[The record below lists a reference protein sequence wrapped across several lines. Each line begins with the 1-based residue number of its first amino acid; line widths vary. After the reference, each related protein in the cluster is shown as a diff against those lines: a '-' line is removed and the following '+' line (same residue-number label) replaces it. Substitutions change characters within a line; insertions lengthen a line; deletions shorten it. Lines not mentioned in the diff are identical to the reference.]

1 MKNWKKNAG
10 LFFPILITL
19 GILAAWVVAQQP
31 CVERILQFQEPFDTT
46 TYQDLDNT
54 SVDHWGDGYITL
66 NKLGADFSVSN
77 PGSYPDWINTV
88 TAGDFDLDG
97 WPDFVGTSSSYS
109 NALVFLRNLGA
120 DGLIGSF
127 GITYCIDGTV
137 CPLYPA
143 AARPTMGV
151 KGAVID
157 DDSLAQNGSE
167 HCSLTSGDYDSDGDI
182 DFFYLVSYGDTS
194 TTPFKIKRI
203 WLYENKIKD
212 TGSLAFAQVD
222 KTAAWS
228 TAIGGIG
235 WSANS
240 MESVDIDKDGDLDI
254 ILGNKDGQVLKITNR
269 NATRAIGAANKWQ
282 DPAVLFTTGWA
293 PKGVSTVSIADFDN
307 DNDYDMI
314 LGSVSS
320 PDLRYY
326 KNNAG
331 IFTLYKTYTDPTGDL
346 TNNNYDGAASVT
358 IANDFDKDGD
368 VDFIV
373 GTDEWNYDGV
383 DRVFHDPS
391 WGTGYG
397 GACYYFRNSGG
408 EFTSRL
414 IFDNRPTVFDFDLGA
429 CLDYDQDGDDDFL
442 IADGNHT
449 ENYYLF
455 INNLADVYN
464 LQGIAQS
471 TNITPSLDPNLYAI
485 TRLRILNLR
494 QSVVGGSSRGLAI
507 TVYVSNNDGINWEL
521 YQRFSDDEIR
531 DYAFLNWHTF
541 THYGAKLKWKA
552 ELTAADDNIPE
563 YPNASYET
571 PRMDNIEFEV
581 VYVERREYSRTSV
594 AASLVDD
601 SGNQLKLIIGGTFYF
616 PGWQGHLYAYDV
628 TNMTALNTSYS
639 ELRTVSRSNLA
650 SAMGRDIVAP
660 GVTIRWEAGRM
671 LAARSADS
679 RVIYTAVPDGMGSG
693 IVRAD
698 FNAANV
704 DLLDD
709 YLQDVQGDNAGL
721 INFVRGAGREWKL
734 GDINH
739 SNPVVVGAPNG
750 VASQMGTG
758 YEAFKSTWSD
768 RDKVLFVGANEGMLH
783 CFDVLT
789 GVELWAYIPNNLL
802 SKLKNMWA
810 VDQTTFARY
819 FNRDLYVDGSP
830 AVADV
835 YINGEWKTV
844 LICGQGPGKGSVPGG
859 GMNFYFALDV
869 TDPTNPVPL
878 WESTDAA
885 TMGETW
891 SVPAIG
897 KVTKNGSDKWV
908 AFMGSGYDNNPD
920 QGVVL
925 GNVFYAVDL
934 ETGQIF
940 WSFAAPEIDT
950 SANAANNNINIQN
963 TMPGSPSIVDANF
976 DGYDDRVYIGDLDGR
991 IWKVDVSPGFVDSS
1005 SWTAQA
1011 IYTDANN
1018 YPIITKPAV
1027 WKNPNMLMAEPRL
1040 FFGTGGDDAAPD
1052 LVTYSFVALVDKAP
1066 TAEVEWFLGNPDTA
1080 GIRTADKDVG
1090 DLGVGE
1096 KVWADPKIADL
1107 TVYFS
1112 TLTGSIES
1120 VDPCS
1125 NLTGLGKLYAR
1136 FVASM
1141 AGSTVG
1147 GTAFRTPTGPVESL
1161 NLAIKTR
1168 SAVTLGETSTGEGGL
1183 RKREVYIQ
1191 EYDSTVQRLEQLTGG
1206 LLKINSWREV
1216 YSIYKK

>member
-10 LFFPILITL
+10 LFFPILVAI
-19 GILAAWVVAQQP
+19 GIFAAWVRAQQP
-31 CVERILQFQEPFDTT
+31 CVERILQFREPFDTT
-46 TYQDLDNT
+46 TYRDLDNT
-54 SVDHWGDGYITL
+54 SVDHWGEGYITL

-77 PGSYPDWINTV
+77 PRYMPIWINTV
-88 TAGDFDLDG
+88 TAGDFNNDG
-97 WPDFVGTSSSYS
+97 WPDFIASSSSYS
-109 NALVFLRNLGA
+109 NVLAFVENMGHDGAAFVGVF
-120 DGLIGSF
+120 D
-127 GITYCIDGTV
+127 ITRWIDGCTGT
-137 CPLYPA
+137 PA
-143 AARPTMGV
+143 DVPTAGV
-151 KGAVID
+151 KGAALD
-157 DDSLAQNGSE
+157 TSG
-167 HCSLTSGDYDSDGDI
+167 HCALTSGDYDADGDL
-182 DFFYLVSYGDTS
+182 DFLFIVSADTATFS
-194 TTPFKIKRI
+194 IKRI
-203 WLYENKIKD
+203 WLYENRLIQ
-212 TGSLAFAQVD
+212 TGSLSFVQIN

-228 TAIGGIG
+228 ATIKGIG
-235 WSANS
+235 WSTTL
-240 MESVDIDKDGDLDI
+240 MDSVDIDKDGDLDI
-254 ILGNKDGQVLKITNR
+254 IVGNKDGEVLKIANR
-269 NATRAIGAANKWQ
+269 NATRAIGAVNKWQ
-282 DPAVLFTTGWA
+282 DPAVFVSTGWA
-293 PKGVSTVSIADFDN
+293 PRGVSTVSIADFDK
-307 DNDYDMI
+307 DGDDDMI
-314 LGSVSS
+314 LGSVSY

-331 IFTLYKTYTDPTGDL
+331 IFTLYKTYTDLTGNL
-346 TNNNYDGAASVT
+346 TNNDYDGAASVS
-358 IANDFDKDGD
+358 IARDFDKDGD
-368 VDFIV
+368 VDFII

-383 DRVFHDPS
+383 DRVYHDS
-391 WGTGYG
+391 VSAWGSGYG

-408 EFTSRL
+408 EFRSRL

-429 CLDYDQDGDDDFL
+429 YLDFDRDGDDDFL

-471 TNITPSLDPNLYAI
+471 INVTPALDPNLYAI

-494 QSVVGGSSRGLAI
+494 QSVEGGSSLGLAI
-507 TVYVSNNDGINWEL
+507 TIYVSNNDGINWEL
-521 YQRFSDDEIR
+521 YQRFSDDQIR
-531 DYAFLNWHTF
+531 DYASLNWHTF
-541 THYGAKLKWKA
+541 IHYGSKLKWKA
-552 ELTAADDNIPE
+552 ELTATDDNIPE
-563 YPNASYET
+563 FPNASYET
-571 PRMDNIEFEV
+571 PRMDNIEFEI

-650 SAMGRDIVAP
+650 SATGRDIVAP
-660 GVTIRWEAGRM
+660 GVTIRWEAGRL

-679 RVIYTAVPDGMGSG
+679 RVIYTAVPDAVGPG

-704 DLLDD
+704 DVLDD
-709 YLQDVQGDNAGL
+709 YLQDVQGDNVGL

-739 SNPVVVGAPNG
+739 SNPLVVGPPNG

-768 RDKVLFVGANEGMLH
+768 RDKVLFVGANDGMLH
-783 CFDVLT
+783 CIDVLT
-789 GVELWAYIPNNLL
+789 GVELWAYIPHNLL
-802 SKLKNMWA
+802 PKLKNMWA
-810 VDQTTFARY
+810 VDQTSLARY
-819 FNRDLYVDGSP
+819 FNRDVYVDGSP

-835 YINGEWKTV
+835 YINSEWKTILV
-844 LICGQGPGKGSVPGG
+844 CGQGPGKGSVAGG
-859 GMNFYFALDV
+859 GMNFYFALDI
-869 TDPTNPVPL
+869 TDTTNPVPL
-878 WESTDAA
+878 WELTDVA

-897 KVTKNGSDKWV
+897 KVTKDGNTSWV

-925 GNVFYAVDL
+925 GNVFYALDL

-940 WSFAAPEIDT
+940 WSFEAPEVDT
-950 SANAANNNINIQN
+950 SANLANNNTNIQN
-963 TMPGSPSIVDANF
+963 TMPGSSSIVDANF
-976 DGYDDRVYIGDLDGR
+976 DGYADRVYIGDLDGR
-991 IWKVDVSPGFVDSS
+991 IWKVDLSPAFVDAS
-1005 SWTAQA
+1005 SWAAQA
-1011 IYTDANN
+1011 IYTDPDN
-1018 YPIITKPAV
+1018 YPIITKPGV
-1027 WKNPNMLMAEPRL
+1027 WKNPNMLMAEPHL
-1040 FFGTGGDDAAPD
+1040 YFGTGGDDAAPNQ
-1052 LVTYSFVALVDKAP
+1052 VTYSFVALIDKDP
-1066 TAEVEWFLGNPDTA
+1066 TAEVEWFLGNPDAA
-1080 GIRTADKDVG
+1080 GVRPADKDVG

-1125 NLTGLGKLYAR
+1125 NLAGLGKLYAR
-1136 FVASM
+1136 FIASM

-1147 GTAFRTPTGPVESL
+1147 GSALRSPTGPLESL

-1191 EYDSTVQRLEQLTGG
+1191 EYDSTLQRLEQLTGG